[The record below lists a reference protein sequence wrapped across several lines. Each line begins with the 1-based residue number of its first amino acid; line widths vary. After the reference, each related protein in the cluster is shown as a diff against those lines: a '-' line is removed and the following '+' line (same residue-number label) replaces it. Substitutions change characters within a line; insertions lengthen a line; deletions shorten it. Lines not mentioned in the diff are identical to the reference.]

1 MHIDHLAM
9 LHIPHS
15 MGTEVEMPSVMARN
29 YMVEINSP
37 LLYDHLPLQHLTP

>member
-9 LHIPHS
+9 LHIPHL
-15 MGTEVEMPSVMARN
+15 MGTEVEMPSGMARN
-29 YMVEINSP
+29 YMVEINLP

>member
-15 MGTEVEMPSVMARN
+15 VGTEVEMPSGMARN
-29 YMVEINSP
+29 YMVEINLP